1 MDVQSDKMT
10 QLEKLKKQKEILDA
24 RIQQAESRFKVK
36 ERKEDT
42 RRKIL
47 IGAFMMEKLKKEEKF
62 DSMIDELNGFLINSW
77 GIVYL
82 NSNLDLIK
90 LDFIS
95 LFNVSIYKLVFLK
108 ISITFK

>member
-1 MDVQSDKMT
+1 MNVQSDKMN

-24 RIQQAESRFKVK
+24 RIQQAESKLKVK

-62 DSMIDELNGFLINSW
+62 DSMIQELDGFLMRNSDRKLF
-77 GIVYL
+77 GMNCL
-82 NSNLDLIK
+82 STKDNLEAID
-90 LDFIS
+90 
-95 LFNVSIYKLVFLK
+95 
-108 ISITFK
+108 

>member
-1 MDVQSDKMT
+1 MNVQSDKMN

-24 RIQQAESRFKVK
+24 RIQQAESKLKVK

-62 DSMIDELNGFLINSW
+62 DSMIQELDGFLTRNSDRKLFGLNCLSTKDNIETIN
-77 GIVYL
+77 
-82 NSNLDLIK
+82 
-90 LDFIS
+90 
-95 LFNVSIYKLVFLK
+95 
-108 ISITFK
+108 

>member
-1 MDVQSDKMT
+1 MDVQSDKLT

-24 RIQQAESRFKVK
+24 RIQQEESRFKVK

-62 DSMIDELNGFLINSW
+62 DSMIDELNGFLTRNSDRKLFGMNSLSTKDSIETIN
-77 GIVYL
+77 
-82 NSNLDLIK
+82 
-90 LDFIS
+90 
-95 LFNVSIYKLVFLK
+95 
-108 ISITFK
+108 

>member
-1 MDVQSDKMT
+1 MNAQSEKIT
-10 QLEKLKKQKEILDA
+10 QLQKLKKQKEILDA

-62 DSMIDELNGFLINSW
+62 DSMIKELDGFLTRNSDRKLF
-77 GIVYL
+77 GMNPLL
-82 NSNLDLIK
+82 NKDTLP
-90 LDFIS
+90 
-95 LFNVSIYKLVFLK
+95 
-108 ISITFK
+108 

>member
-1 MDVQSDKMT
+1 MNVQSDKMT

-62 DSMIDELNGFLINSW
+62 DAMIDELNGFLTRTS
-77 GIVYL
+77 
-82 NSNLDLIK
+82 DRK
-90 LDFIS
+90 LFGMDCIS
-95 LFNVSIYKLVFLK
+95 TKNNVETID
-108 ISITFK
+108 

>member
-1 MDVQSDKMT
+1 MNAQSEKIT
-10 QLEKLKKQKEILDA
+10 QLQKLKKKEILDA

-62 DSMIDELNGFLINSW
+62 DSMIKELDGFLTRNS
-77 GIVYL
+77 
-82 NSNLDLIK
+82 DRK
-90 LDFIS
+90 LFGMNPGS
-95 LFNVSIYKLVFLK
+95 SAHL
-108 ISITFK
+108 

>member
-1 MDVQSDKMT
+1 MNVQSDKMN

-24 RIQQAESRFKVK
+24 RIQQAESKLKVK

-62 DSMIDELNGFLINSW
+62 DSMIQELDGFLMRNSDRKLFW
-77 GIVYL
+77 MNCL
-82 NSNLDLIK
+82 STKDNLEAID
-90 LDFIS
+90 
-95 LFNVSIYKLVFLK
+95 
-108 ISITFK
+108 

>member
-1 MDVQSDKMT
+1 MNAQSEKIT
-10 QLEKLKKQKEILDA
+10 QLQKLKKQKEILDA

-62 DSMIDELNGFLINSW
+62 DSMIDELNGFLTRNS
-77 GIVYL
+77 
-82 NSNLDLIK
+82 DRK
-90 LDFIS
+90 LFGMDCIS
-95 LFNVSIYKLVFLK
+95 TKNNVETID
-108 ISITFK
+108 

>member
-1 MDVQSDKMT
+1 VNVQSDKMT

-62 DSMIDELNGFLINSW
+62 DSMINELDGFLTRNSDRKLF
-77 GIVYL
+77 GL
-82 NSNLDLIK
+82 NCLSTND
-90 LDFIS
+90 
-95 LFNVSIYKLVFLK
+95 NVEVID
-108 ISITFK
+108 

>member
-1 MDVQSDKMT
+1 MNDQSNKVT
-10 QLEKLKKQKEILDA
+10 QLQKLKKQKEILDA

-62 DSMIDELNGFLINSW
+62 DSMVKELDGFLTRNTDRILFGMNCLSTHK
-77 GIVYL
+77 
-82 NSNLDLIK
+82 DK
-90 LDFIS
+90 S
-95 LFNVSIYKLVFLK
+95 LGE
-108 ISITFK
+108 

>member
-1 MDVQSDKMT
+1 MNVQSDKMT
-10 QLEKLKKQKEILDA
+10 QLEKLKRQKEILDA

-62 DSMIDELNGFLINSW
+62 DSMINELDGFLTRNS
-77 GIVYL
+77 
-82 NSNLDLIK
+82 DRK
-90 LDFIS
+90 LFGMYCLSTKD
-95 LFNVSIYKLVFLK
+95 NVETID
-108 ISITFK
+108 

>member
-1 MDVQSDKMT
+1 MNIQSDKMN
-10 QLEKLKKQKEILDA
+10 QLEKLKRQKEILDA

-62 DSMIDELNGFLINSW
+62 DSMIKELNGFLTRDS
-77 GIVYL
+77 
-82 NSNLDLIK
+82 DRK
-90 LDFIS
+90 LFGMDCIS
-95 LFNVSIYKLVFLK
+95 TKNNVETID
-108 ISITFK
+108 